1 MAKNTSDTV
10 LTPAH
15 DVLIRAMVRKM
26 VDDYL
31 RPEASNDKASEATRP
46 NPVPL
51 PNLKQAA

>member
-1 MAKNTSDTV
+1 MAEPV

-15 DVLIRAMVRKM
+15 DTLIRAMVRKM

-31 RPEASNDKASEATRP
+31 RPEANAGAVSDDPRP

-51 PNLKQAA
+51 PNLKKAA

>member
-1 MAKNTSDTV
+1 MLGPISEPV

-31 RPEASNDKASEATRP
+31 RPEANAGDGSGDQRP

-51 PNLKQAA
+51 PNLKKAA